1 MSISTNNR
9 ILRPSEWSWGRSGRE
24 VSTQVLLEPIDV
36 LFENFTVLNEF
47 KGLGVVRVCFV
58 HQEVK
63 KDRAKGEVGN
73 RD

>member
-1 MSISTNNR
+1 
-9 ILRPSEWSWGRSGRE
+9 
-24 VSTQVLLEPIDV
+24 LLEPIDV